1 MDPFLAFDEPVA
13 PRGCI
18 KSKSCLR
25 LKVNVFLVTFKSC
38 FMQDPQTPNCYLA
51 NLDTEP
57 FLGALCNN
65 YSATLTKE
73 YIWFYM
79 DCHKFAQYT

>member
-1 MDPFLAFDEPVA
+1 
-13 PRGCI
+13 
-18 KSKSCLR
+18 
-25 LKVNVFLVTFKSC
+25 
-38 FMQDPQTPNCYLA
+38 MQDPQTPNCYLA

-79 DCHKFAQYT
+79 DCHQFAQYT